1 MDKIWVENRKIEARE
16 NFEKEKQR
24 IKAEILRFGKLF
36 PGVEKTIMQNIDLL
50 QFDDEKLWY
59 KLNDLE
65 IDLRYGWRSTNLDA
79 PDSYSEWFEKQLE
92 YDRLKAYCVNYERY
106 LDSEPMEFDGDII
119 ITDPCYIIRAK
130 HHGTEPLTKDD
141 WDSCCYGEKMEV
153 LGIKKYMTRD
163 TLYGDWS
170 CTTFNT
176 DTEEPIG
183 EFCADAGLVSVFD
196 LAEVLS
202 YNPDFDYHTER
213 KWTTTLIKNFKG
225 TVQFVVKHVE
235 GVYEDTTKWWN
246 KGDKWEDYV
255 VEVVG
260 HGVNKMTGEP
270 INFVGKQTGF

>member
-1 MDKIWVENRKIEARE
+1 MDKIWVENRKTEARKI
-16 NFEKEKQR
+16 FEKEKQR
-24 IKAEILRFGKLF
+24 IKREICEFGRFF
-36 PGVEKTIMQNIDLL
+36 PGFEKTVL
-50 QFDDEKLWY
+50 QSIESLQYDDKQLWY

-65 IDLRYGWRSTNLDA
+65 IDLRYGWTNTNLDEL
-79 PDSYSEWFEKQLE
+79 DTYSEWFEKQLK
-92 YDRLKAYCVNYERY
+92 YDKLKACCTNYERY

-141 WDSCCYGEKMEV
+141 WDSCCYGEEMEV

-202 YNPDFDYHTER
+202 YNPDFNYHTER
-213 KWTTTLIKNFKG
+213 KWTTTLVKNFKG

-235 GVYEDTTKWWN
+235 GVYEDTTEWWN

-260 HGVNKMTGEP
+260 HGVDKKTGEP